1 MPPDEYQKEDGSG
14 GYQLEDGSGNL
25 ILEQQAGD
33 AQPMPY
39 VGGGYYPSE
48 G

>member
-1 MPPDEYQKEDGSG
+1 MDEYQLEDGTG

-25 ILEQQAGD
+25 LLEAGAAPED
-33 AQPMPY
+33 PMPY
-39 VGGGYYPSE
+39 VGGSYYPSE